1 MLHDGEYPI
10 DDDIVAHLID
20 TQMPQWA
27 RLPLRRLDTA
37 GTVNAAFRL
46 GADKLVR
53 LPRHPD
59 FSEGPLREAEWLPA
73 LRPQLPLEIPVHL
86 ALGSP
91 ADSYPSHWSV
101 LSWIDGQNATRAAL
115 SDLHS
120 AARQLGEFVIA
131 IRRLPT
137 EGAPDDNYRGRG
149 LSNVDTD
156 VRQRIDQLPDSYD
169 RAAILDVWQACV
181 SAPDWKGQ
189 PTWFHGDLYSNN
201 LIARDGRLVA
211 VIDFEGCSAG
221 DPSIDLIAAWSLFD
235 QSSRRTFRDAV
246 DPDEPQ
252 WMRGKGWALFVG
264 VSAIPYY
271 RDTNPAFA
279 ELASRAID
287 EILQDW

>member
-1 MLHDGEYPI
+1 MLHEGEYPI

-27 RLPLRRLDTA
+27 DLPLRRLDTA
-37 GTVNAAFRL
+37 GTVNAAYKL

-73 LRPQLPLEIPVHL
+73 LRPQLPLEIPEQL

-101 LSWIDGQNATRAAL
+101 LGWIDGQNATRAAL

-149 LSNVDTD
+149 LSNVDND

-211 VIDFEGCSAG
+211 VIDFEGCDAG
-221 DPSIDLIAAWSLFD
+221 DPSIDLIAAWWLFD
-235 QSSRRTFRDAV
+235 QSSRTTFRDAV

-252 WMRGKGWALFVG
+252 WMRGKGWALFIG